1 VYVFHSNVCILLEE
15 CYSLD
20 YKSNEELQRW
30 ILTHLGITESENPY
44 TGSQG
49 AINVWQ
55 VSKLIPPEIL
65 PTIVADHD
73 LLCNIL
79 EMKKK
84 RRLKELNDPI
94 LSDDND
100 SRRFSMTSSGMLQ
113 FRKEILPMAQ
123 MLINQDQK
131 LEQTIQSSKA
141 DSNTKKGFVEK
152 LKEFK
157 DKFQDKLED
166 EAINFLI
173 NTAKPKAIP
182 ILIELMR
189 LPH

>member
-1 VYVFHSNVCILLEE
+1 MQFFKSI
-15 CYSLD
+15 
-20 YKSNEELQRW
+20 KSNKNCEPW
-30 ILTHLGITESENPY
+30 VLTHLGIKESENPY

-49 AINVWQ
+49 AITIWQ

-65 PTIVADHD
+65 PSVDGTHD

-84 RRLKELNDPI
+84 RWLKELNDPI
-94 LSDDND
+94 LSNDDD

-131 LEQTIQSSKA
+131 LEQTIQNSKA
-141 DSNTKKGFVEK
+141 DSNTKRGFIEK

-173 NTAKPKAIP
+173 NTAKEYGLKAIP

-189 LPH
+189 LSH